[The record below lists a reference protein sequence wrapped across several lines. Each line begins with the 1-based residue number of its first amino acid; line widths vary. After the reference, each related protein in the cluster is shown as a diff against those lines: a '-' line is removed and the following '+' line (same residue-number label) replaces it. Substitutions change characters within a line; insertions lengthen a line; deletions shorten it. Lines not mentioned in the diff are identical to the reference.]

1 MQHYIP
7 GEVIFSNVVL
17 NNRQYT
23 SGDMDTR
30 VYFKK
35 NGERGK
41 NNYGEFPSIMTGSFN
56 PHTF

>member
-41 NNYGEFPSIMTGSFN
+41 NKDWGVSLNNDGEF
-56 PHTF
+56 